1 MTADNNGRAAALLGA
16 RPARPPEPVG
26 RRVEGLVQVTS
37 PRRWLVLSMAF
48 GVLAAAVLYCFY
60 GGAPTQV
67 SGTGFR
73 LGPSGLDQV
82 ATPDDGTVVEVPIG
96 AGQLIRAG
104 QVIAVIRQPGGRTLT
119 VRSQIDGEA
128 LITLVSP
135 GDVVE
140 RGRPLVEVLPK
151 DTPRRAQIFV
161 SALQGSSVRPG
172 LQVHV
177 NPVNA
182 PAAQYGSIVGTVL
195 AVSRV
200 PLSTAALTSLVGA
213 NDELAALVRS
223 HPAPLQV
230 DVRLEADDTP
240 TGFRWTSGR
249 GPADPVRPATVLNAD
264 VILKQGRPI
273 DLLLDA
279 GRNP

>member
-1 MTADNNGRAAALLGA
+1 
-16 RPARPPEPVG
+16 
-26 RRVEGLVQVTS
+26 
-37 PRRWLVLSMAF
+37 MAF

-67 SGTGFR
+67 SGTGFL

-140 RGRPLVEVLPK
+140 RGRPLVEVLPSPSIFFQ
-151 DTPRRAQIFV
+151 DMIGARLQIVDQDGQVAHAAARSDSTQALRGSQAQVIRFRHNDAADLEKAK
-161 SALQGSSVRPG
+161 SWLAEG
-172 LQVHV
+172 L
-177 NPVNA
+177 
-182 PAAQYGSIVGTVL
+182 
-195 AVSRV
+195 
-200 PLSTAALTSLVGA
+200 
-213 NDELAALVRS
+213 
-223 HPAPLQV
+223 
-230 DVRLEADDTP
+230 
-240 TGFRWTSGR
+240 
-249 GPADPVRPATVLNAD
+249 
-264 VILKQGRPI
+264 
-273 DLLLDA
+273 
-279 GRNP
+279 